1 MFVRL
6 FRYRVLPERLTRYL
20 AIQEQAGNIYRR
32 HEAVRTSY
40 FQSAGDH
47 CTWLEVH
54 WYPDEA
60 ACRRITDEISKD
72 PLIAELWAE
81 FQRTL
86 DPQFEPT
93 IEEFRSPDKP

>member
-6 FRYRVLPERLTRYL
+6 FRYRVLPERLNRYL

-32 HEAVRTSY
+32 HDSVRTSY
-40 FQSAGDH
+40 FQSAGDP

-54 WYPDEA
+54 WYPDEST
-60 ACRRITDEISKD
+60 CRRVTEEISSE
-72 PLIAELWAE
+72 PVIAELWQE

-86 DPQFEPT
+86 DPHFEAS
-93 IEEFRSPDKP
+93 IEEYHSPGKS